1 MAEDSSDKVGDGKLD
16 LVPMIDCIMLLLL
29 FFILTTRFTPE
40 DLALASLL
48 PTDKGPAH
56 RPPALPTPPPQQ
68 IMLAIVPSGMAPGR
82 QPSEYRTLL
91 LALQR
96 PLAAGALLDAAELRL
111 GGDEPLAIG
120 GRSLRDRES
129 PELSALM
136 AAIHD
141 YVFTAL
147 ERRERP
153 GAASRKEQ
161 DPVVVRCFSRLP
173 WKFAI
178 IAYDAVRDFEKSKS
192 GAMDP
197 HDPGQWGDA
206 RQVDFAPPLIRDVSA
221 DAQGEEIFELVN
233 QR

>member
-29 FFILTTRFTPE
+29 FFILTTKFTPE

-48 PTDKGPAH
+48 PTGKGPSNQRPAH
-56 RPPALPTPPPQQ
+56 PAPPPQQ
-68 IMLAIVPSGMAPGR
+68 IMLCILPEGMAPGL
-82 QPSEYRTLL
+82 QPAQYLVQLHAVEKRL
-91 LALQR
+91 
-96 PLAAGALLDAAELRL
+96 PAGGLLDAAALRL
-111 GGDEPLAIG
+111 GGDEPLAISG
-120 GRSLRDRES
+120 ASLRDRES
-129 PELSALM
+129 HELTQLM

-141 YVFTAL
+141 YVFAAL

-161 DPVVVRCFSRLP
+161 DPVVIRCFSRLP
-173 WKFAI
+173 WKFAL

-192 GAMDP
+192 GVMDAG
-197 HDPGQWGDA
+197 DPSHWDDA
-206 RQVDFAPPLIRDVSA
+206 RSIDFAPPLIRDISA
-221 DAQGEEIFELVN
+221 NALGDELYEIAN